1 MPVQVNTRG
10 VGTGA
15 IGDARSSS
23 AEAMGIDVD
32 RQERLQHR
40 PEGIG
45 DAKTG
50 GGPIIGRA
58 SPLALGVGGGLTL
71 SCPRVYQV
79 IRIGS
84 KWCIRQLSD
93 TMRAFAEE
101 ALHGQTTGF
110 GAGARRDGA
119 VTEP

>member
-1 MPVQVNTRG
+1 MRTQLGLVQGLPLAARAQDVEDRISTA
-10 VGTGA
+10 A

-32 RQERLQHR
+32 RQERLEHR

-58 SPLALGVGGGLTL
+58 STLPFGSEGVFLFHA
-71 SCPRVYQV
+71 PEY
-79 IRIGS
+79 IR
-84 KWCIRQLSD
+84 L
-93 TMRAFAEE
+93 
-101 ALHGQTTGF
+101 F
-110 GAGARRDGA
+110 G
-119 VTEP
+119 